1 MLEWY
6 DDFSI
11 FYCYLMNLDN
21 LLNDS
26 ISKDLYRNLFNDF
39 DWNSSLDLY
48 LFGNLPLNNKFN
60 TFLSLYDFCLSNN
73 LNHWPFYVYLF
84 DDLNLFDDW
93 NFSEYLNYLKTWNLN
108 CYNSLYYFRHLNN
121 FLDNS
126 RNWNYFL
133 YNSFNFNNS
142 WYLDHFLD
150 NPINKYSFNFNNLL
164 LNNNRDWNLNS
175 NFFNN
180 LFSYRNYF

>member
-1 MLEWY
+1 LLKWY

-39 DWNSSLDLY
+39 DGNSSLDLY
-48 LFGNLPLNNKFN
+48 LFRNLSLDNKFD
-60 TFLSLYDFCLSNN
+60 TFLSLYYLGLSDD
-73 LNHWPFYVYLF
+73 LNYWSLYVYLF

-93 NFSEYLNYLKTWNLN
+93 NFSEYFNYLKTWNLDG
-108 CYNSLYYFRHLNN
+108 YNSLYYFRHLYN

-126 RNWNYFL
+126 RNGNYFL
-133 YNSFNFNNS
+133 YNSFNLNNS

-150 NPINKYSFNFNNLL
+150 NPINKHSLNFNNLL
-164 LNNNRDWNLNS
+164 LNYNRDWNLNS